1 MTDRLD
7 LIKEIEGFRTVE
19 ADWDGEG
26 AIKPKDSCIEEALI
40 FLEEM
45 PYEFPLPDV
54 CLDPNGPLIF
64 YWDEEE
70 HGFRAYVDI
79 LGDGRI
85 AYYMVEGDRKEK
97 GIATLPG
104 RKDGGNTN
112 ISLEKKGRDKK
123 EHTKK

>member
-1 MTDRLD
+1 MDDKLD

-26 AIKPKDSCIEEALI
+26 AVKPKNESIEEALI

-54 CLDPNGPLIF
+54 CLDPNGPVIF
-64 YWDEEE
+64 YWNEEE

-85 AYYMVEGDRKEK
+85 AYFMVEGDRREK
-97 GIATLPG
+97 GIVPLPG
-104 RKDGGNTN
+104 KRDGRDTDTTP
-112 ISLEKKGRDKK
+112 EKKGRDKK
-123 EHTKK
+123 KDPKK